1 MSARDR
7 ARFEAIRARWVKACD
22 AERAYRLD
30 VLLSRYAKTNPSS
43 SWLNATERRR
53 LEAFRRAQDRASDA
67 MFELLDRIGGR
78 YWRSLIPHH
87 WVMEELS
94 YEDATTRGA
103 LSVVP
108 PCGYGT
114 SAREVERFAAAID
127 NAERI

>member
-53 LEAFRRAQDRASDA
+53 IDAFRRAQDRASDA

-78 YWRSLIPHH
+78 YWRSLIPHN

-94 YEDATTRGA
+94 YEDAITRGA

-108 PCGYGT
+108 PCGYG
-114 SAREVERFAAAID
+114 AHPREVERFATATRD
-127 NAERI
+127 F